1 MKIAVAS
8 GKGGTGKTSVASSLF
23 LARPGTLGLDLDV
36 EEPNMGILLGSPE
49 MEVRPVYLPVAVIDA
64 NICTRCGLCT
74 RECAYGA
81 LAMFG
86 TGAPVVN
93 ETLCR
98 GCGLCPRIC
107 PVQAIT
113 EANRQV
119 GEVMVG
125 TADGSP
131 FIEGRLKVGSI
142 NSVHVI
148 ESAVKEASAFDNS
161 DWVIDCAPGAAC
173 PVAAALR
180 AADLALLVTEPTP
193 FGRSDL
199 EGLLELTS
207 EMGIPAALVINKTG
221 MGDASF
227 DDICERYGVEVLAR
241 YPFSRALAE
250 SGARGESPYRADVS
264 WARTTD
270 ALWKTIEGR
279 FS

>member
-36 EEPNMGILLGSPE
+36 EEPNLGILLGYPE
-49 MEVRPVYLPVAVIDA
+49 MEVRPVYLPVAVIDD
-64 NICTRCGLCT
+64 NICTGCGLCA

-81 LAMFG
+81 IAWFG
-86 TGAPVVN
+86 SGTPVIN

-98 GCGLCPRIC
+98 GCGLCPLIC
-107 PVQAIT
+107 PVKAIR
-113 EANRQV
+113 EDKREV

-125 TADGSP
+125 SAEGAP
-131 FIEGRLKVGSI
+131 FIEGRLRVGSI
-142 NSVHVI
+142 NSVQVI
-148 ESAVKEASAFDNS
+148 DAAIREASAFENP

-199 EGLLELTS
+199 EGLLELTA

-221 MGDASF
+221 MGEASF
-227 DDICERYGVEVLAR
+227 DDLCERYGVEILAR
-241 YPFSRALAE
+241 YPFSRSLAE
-250 SGARGESPYRADVS
+250 SGARGECPYRADPS

-279 FS
+279 LS